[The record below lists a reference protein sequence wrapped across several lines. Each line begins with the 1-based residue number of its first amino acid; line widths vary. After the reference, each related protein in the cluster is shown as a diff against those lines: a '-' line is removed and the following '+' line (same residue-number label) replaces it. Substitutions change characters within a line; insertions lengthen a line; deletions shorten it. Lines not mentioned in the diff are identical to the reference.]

1 MIDGLTSEQISWLR
15 DFFATP
21 NELTWES
28 LLDGSAP
35 PEAIDAVRSWLIE
48 FVDPDKQVPIVLP
61 FMKSGE
67 IAYWYSTTRTRE
79 GGFELA
85 AELRGWLG
93 PTYLSE
99 FEAVPTDA
107 SNPNAAAMHR
117 QSGGIVWRFTAQNKL
132 ARTCIARRLHDYI
145 GVLRWRPK
153 KIDRYARPVG
163 AIRAD
168 FERALVAK
176 DATAAGR
183 YIVEL
188 RETGRLNE
196 ENLRYLDV
204 RLSAGLGL
212 WPRIAHDHWLIQTM
226 SDLALP
232 PRILADIIEAL
243 YRTYIDPIEATS
255 DVAALLATFE
265 AEIGRRYP
273 RIFASRRGIRTPRV
287 VKAFL
292 LFEQLQSR
300 PNHEMISE
308 LTALLETADTFRTFR
323 WPYRNELA
331 PTGDLEVDADEA
343 FEEFQYDRAFAFYA
357 ALPLSRKVLGRL
369 LTCAQFIDTDEA
381 RCRLTTV
388 VKSADP
394 SLIDALAPV
403 MQAKLAAIITLDPR
417 PTTELLSCGTKN
429 SLSRA
434 GQSAPSVL
442 DNWMSWAEQLE
453 CGEDL
458 AGAERALETAVT
470 NWTRAT
476 FKGAAGQ
483 CRRFANIIGNLS
495 GDASM
500 VARRAVPQLLE
511 SFFPEDEPLDA
522 IHKPIAE
529 TLFVVVAMDD
539 GLSSVDLEILGQLL
553 NILLN
558 FGLSSDEY
566 ISIIKDLED
575 VQDRVRSYT
584 NFPWILDIC
593 EILAVSPAESEAGRA
608 ARLSFFLRTLGHAQ
622 TFAHRL
628 GPQDFFLMELLGKDF
643 EVHPSSVDALRR
655 VDASGEIYS
664 TPIDL
669 SGKLIGIYTLAE
681 TAGARAKASLEKLFP
696 GCAVEVNS
704 DLVATDK
711 LRNLART
718 ADLFVFAW
726 KSSSHAAF
734 YCIKD
739 ELRSG
744 DPIWAAGKGSASIM
758 RAVLESVG

>member
-1 MIDGLTSEQISWLR
+1 MIDGLSPEQRAWLR
-15 DFFATP
+15 DFFASP

-35 PEAIDAVRSWLIE
+35 TEAIEAVQSWLTE
-48 FVDPDKQVPIVLP
+48 FADPDKRVPLVLP

-67 IAYWYSTTRTRE
+67 VAYWYATTRTRE
-79 GGFELA
+79 GGLELA
-85 AELRGWLG
+85 AELQAWLG
-93 PTYLSE
+93 PTYLAD
-99 FEAVPTDA
+99 FEATPTDA
-107 SNPNAAAMHR
+107 SNPNAAAMYR
-117 QSGGIVWRFTAQNKL
+117 QSGGIVWRFTGNNQL
-132 ARTCIARRLHDYI
+132 AKICISRRLHDYI

-153 KIDRYARPVG
+153 QIDKPVRPVG
-163 AIRAD
+163 SIRAD

-176 DATAAGR
+176 DPTAAER

-232 PRILADIIEAL
+232 TRILADIIEAL

-255 DVAALLATFE
+255 DVATLLATFE
-265 AEIGRRYP
+265 TEIGRRYP

-300 PNHEMISE
+300 PNREIINE
-308 LTALLETADTFRTFR
+308 LTELLDADDIFRTFR
-323 WPYRNELA
+323 LPHRSE
-331 PTGDLEVDADEA
+331 PEPVGDLALEADEA
-343 FEEFQYDRAFAFYA
+343 FDEFQYDRAFALYA
-357 ALPLSRKVLGRL
+357 ALPLSKKIFGRL
-369 LTCAQFIDTDEA
+369 LTCAQLIDTHEA
-381 RCRLTTV
+381 RHRLTMLA
-388 VKSADP
+388 KSADR
-394 SLIDALAPV
+394 SLIDALTPV
-403 MQAKLAAIITLDPR
+403 MRAKLAAITSSDSM
-417 PTTELLSCGTKN
+417 PTTELLAS
-429 SLSRA
+429 
-434 GQSAPSVL
+434 SAENAVPRVGHSVPSAL
-442 DNWMSWAEQLE
+442 DNWMAWAEQLE
-453 CGEDL
+453 RGEDL

-476 FKGAAGQ
+476 FKAAVGQ

-495 GDASM
+495 GDASV

-511 SFFPEDEPLDA
+511 SFFSEDEPLDA

-529 TLFVVVAMDD
+529 TLFVIVAMDD

-553 NILLN
+553 NVLLN

-575 VQDRVRSYT
+575 VQDRVRSYA
-584 NFPWILDIC
+584 NFSWSLDIC
-593 EILAVSPAESEAGRA
+593 ETLAVSPVESQVGRE
-608 ARLSFFLRTLGHAQ
+608 ARLSFFLRILGHAQ

-628 GPQDFFLMELLGKDF
+628 GPQDLLLVELLAKDF

-655 VDASGEIYS
+655 VDASGQIH
-664 TPIDL
+664 PPPVDL

-681 TAGARAKASLEKLFP
+681 AAGTRAKASLEKIYP
-696 GCAVEVNS
+696 GCTVEVNS

-734 YCIKD
+734 YCLK
-739 ELRSG
+739 EALPTG
-744 DPIWAAGKGSASIM
+744 DPIWATGKGSASIV
-758 RAVLESVG
+758 RAVVENLR